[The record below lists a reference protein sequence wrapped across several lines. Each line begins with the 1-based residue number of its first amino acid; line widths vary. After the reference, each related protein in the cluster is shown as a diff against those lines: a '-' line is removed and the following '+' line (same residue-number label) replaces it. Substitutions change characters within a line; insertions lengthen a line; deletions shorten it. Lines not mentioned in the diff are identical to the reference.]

1 VIVSSELVLARDS
14 KHDTLWTPAS
24 MEDGVTRS
32 VQSRGGE
39 ARALA
44 LSTEQRREIAS
55 QAARARWAKIND
67 PNALPTAS
75 LKGPLTIGDVTVQA
89 YRLNDGRR
97 VISKKG
103 MAAVFTLKSSGGNAF
118 LRSMTRPGVRSEIG
132 EKLWETIQNPIY
144 FKIIDPDSGADSGAT
159 ADGYEAD
166 TLIEVCKA
174 IVSAWLNRKLHGKQY
189 FLFARAEIIMR
200 AAAKLGITA
209 LVDNAVGYRPDVTL
223 GEYQKLFQKFILDEC
238 RQWEQEFPDKYLD
251 MIYRL
256 YGLRRI
262 NPDSTKSPK
271 FFGKFTRKYI
281 YFPLAHSN
289 GAILAELDKKNPA
302 VYASGG
308 RKYKMF
314 QFLEEKVGL
323 SALRQHLWQ
332 VIGIGQVSANKEQ
345 FDRNFYK
352 AFPEA
357 IPIGFQYDLIGPD

>member
-1 VIVSSELVLARDS
+1 MNSPQS
-14 KHDTLWTPAS
+14 KG
-24 MEDGVTRS
+24 GV
-32 VQSRGGE
+32 
-39 ARALA
+39 ARAKSLT
-44 LSTEQRREIAS
+44 TEERREIAAK
-55 QAARARWAKIND
+55 AAQARWAKIND
-67 PNALPTAS
+67 PDALPVAS
-75 LKGPLTIGDVTVQA
+75 FRGPLTIGNATVQA

-103 MAAVFTLKSSGGNAF
+103 MADVLALKSTGGNAF
-118 LRSMTRPGVRSEIG
+118 LRSLTRPGVRSEIDQ
-132 EKLWETIQNPIY
+132 ELWERIENPIY
-144 FKIIDPDSGADSGAT
+144 FKLVDPDSESELGPT

-166 TLIEVCKA
+166 TLIDVCKA
-174 IVSAWLNRKLHGKQY
+174 IVSAYLNNKLHAKQY

-200 AAAKLGITA
+200 ASAKLGIIA
-209 LVDNAVGYRPDVTL
+209 LVDNAVGYKPDVTI
-223 GEYQKLFQKFILDEC
+223 GEYQKLFKQFILDEC

-256 YGLRRI
+256 YGLKRI
-262 NPDSTKSPK
+262 NPDSTKAPK

-289 GAILAELDKKNPA
+289 GAILAELDNKNPV

-323 SALRQHLWQ
+323 LALRQHLWQ
-332 VIGIGQVSANKEQ
+332 VIGIGNVSSNKDQ

-357 IPIGFQYDLIGPD
+357 MPIGMNYEIDFDGLGLR

>member
-1 VIVSSELVLARDS
+1 MARS
-14 KHDTLWTPAS
+14 I
-24 MEDGVTRS
+24 
-32 VQSRGGE
+32 QSRGGE
-39 ARALA
+39 ARAKSLT
-44 LSTEQRREIAS
+44 TEVRREIAS
-55 QAARARWAKIND
+55 RAAKARWAKIND
-67 PNALPTAS
+67 PNTLPTAS
-75 LKGPLTIGDVTVQA
+75 LRGSLTIGDVTVQA

-103 MAAVFTLKSSGGNAF
+103 MADVLALKSTGGNAF
-118 LRSMTRPGVRSEIG
+118 LRSMTRPGVRSEIDQ
-132 EKLWETIQNPIY
+132 KLWETIQNPIY
-144 FKIIDPDSGADSGAT
+144 FKLIDPDSGNDIGVT

-166 TLIEVCKA
+166 TLIDICKSV
-174 IVSAWLNRKLHGKQY
+174 VSAYLNRKLHGKQY
-189 FLFARAEIIMR
+189 FLYARAEIIMR

-209 LVDNAVGYRPDVTL
+209 LVDNAVGYRPDTNIQ
-223 GEYQKLFQKFILDEC
+223 EYQKLFQQFIIDEC

-256 YGLRRI
+256 YGLKRT
-262 NPDSTKSPK
+262 NPDSTKAPK

-289 GAILAELDKKNPA
+289 GAILDELDRKNPV

-332 VIGIGQVSANKEQ
+332 VIGIGQVSASKDQ
-345 FDRNFYK
+345 FNRNFYK

-357 IPIGFQYDLIGPD
+357 IPVGKNYEIDFDL

>member
-1 VIVSSELVLARDS
+1 
-14 KHDTLWTPAS
+14 
-24 MEDGVTRS
+24 VTRS
-32 VQSRGGE
+32 IQSKGGE
-39 ARALA
+39 ARAKS
-44 LSTEQRREIAS
+44 LSTEKRREIAKE
-55 QAARARWAKIND
+55 AAKARWAKISD
-67 PNALPTAS
+67 PSALPTAPHR
-75 LKGPLTIGDVTVQA
+75 GPLTIGDVTVEA

-103 MAAVFTLKSSGGNAF
+103 MAEVLTLKSTGGNAF
-118 LRSMTRPGVRSEIG
+118 LRTMTRPGVRFEIN
-132 EKLWETIQNPIY
+132 EKLWESIENPIY
-144 FKIIDPDSGADSGAT
+144 FKPLDPDSGLEIGST
-159 ADGYEAD
+159 ADGYEAV

-174 IVSAWLNRKLHGKQY
+174 IVAAYQNQRLHGKQY
-189 FLFARAEIIMR
+189 FLYARAEIIMR

-209 LVDNAVGYRPDVTL
+209 LVDSAVGYRPDVTI

-262 NPDSTKSPK
+262 NPDSTKAPK

-289 GAILAELDKKNPA
+289 GAILAELDKKNPV

-314 QFLEEKVGL
+314 QFLEENVGI

-345 FDRNFYK
+345 FDRNFHK
-352 AFPEA
+352 AFPET
-357 IPIGFQYDLIGPD
+357 IPIGYQYGLPELD